1 MDSLSAGS
9 QALQAVRVLASRWK
23 AEASILEG
31 RFRAIA
37 DRSHVVDG
45 ELKGVDTVVQTE
57 MGDYRVRY
65 AGLRKGW
72 TSDCS
77 CGLNDGCVHLLAAL
91 CSALNLDLRP
101 LLDDS
106 LSDPSTDPRKL
117 AGAKADAASSPKGLR
132 LKEVVETKLGRTLAR
147 EEFAF
152 VNRVEALFSRFAG
165 SSSIPSE
172 SLEAFLGSRRSAGQE
187 SHEVWPSRPQGAWE
201 GWLYLA
207 IFLKIR
213 GAPIPGFMSG
223 ITTSLELAGLE
234 KGWVQYVELRCWEDH
249 LDRLLADLDSLRARV
264 SIEVRLVLGLQSASL
279 EWMRMGQSEWESVR
293 EPQLEELSR
302 VFMESRMDGS
312 SASRVLLE
320 DFLGACMGT
329 PEIGYSRAENRE
341 RLGRILMDPLLRN
354 RVVTVEGEGYEWP
367 EEVLRWT
374 LEPSEAEGEGY
385 RLCLARGDGGG
396 VSAPLFVVG
405 GNLNLYVTAGAVYR
419 TAPLLRLDPRQPL
432 RIPPAGLNS
441 PKSVRLLQGLGVE
454 LPAELAERVVV
465 VEPKVRVHCWLESKG
480 NEERLKVRVHSDFG
494 EFGEQIL
501 TESGWQGRLRS
512 DREQDRI
519 ISVEDRSLRALP
531 GLLQALGLKDDAEDE
546 EGWERSVGKRFAE
559 EFAPWIEGIPEGVE
573 LQLEG
578 DLRSFRQE
586 VVKGTFQLEVRES
599 APDWFDLRV
608 ALSVSETELT
618 AEEIQLLLEGRG
630 KYVRLKGKGW
640 RRLEF
645 DMDDEAAGQFAELG
659 LSLSDLDGPPQR
671 FHAVQ
676 LASST
681 ASRLI
686 EKETRERI
694 SRRAREIQTQVQ
706 PEIPEGVQAQLRP
719 YQNAGFHFLAYL
731 SVNRFGGILADDMG
745 LGKTLQTLTWVM
757 WLRSLPDFGQGK
769 TLVVCPKSV
778 VQNWLLEA
786 ERFTP
791 ELRAATWQGG
801 DSAGL
806 RRVLAQ
812 NDLVVVNYAQLRL
825 SAPALTAQRW
835 HAIVLDEAQYI
846 KNPASQTA
854 LSACAL
860 QGPYRLALSGTPIE
874 NRLLDLWSI
883 MQFAMPGLLGSRAHF
898 QRLYDSKT
906 DPLARRK
913 LSGRVRPFILRRN
926 KSEVAKD
933 LPPRIEEDL
942 VVEMEGTQA
951 LLYRAELKNARQ
963 SLLRIRTGK
972 ELDKQRFNV
981 LTSLLRLRQ
990 ICCHPGLVSEEHGHV
1005 DSAKM
1010 EALTDLL
1017 EPLMEEGHKVLVF
1030 SQFVEM
1036 LDRVEREMEA
1046 RGWSTYVLTG
1056 ETEDRGDLVAE
1067 FQRHEGSAVFLISL
1081 RAGGMGLNLT
1091 SASYV
1096 VLFDPWWNPAVE
1108 NQAIDRTHRIG
1119 QTQQVIAYRLVAKD
1133 SIEQKIRHLQRSKSA
1148 MAGDILGEEAFG
1160 RALTLEDFQFLMGE

>member
-1 MDSLSAGS
+1 MLAGS
-9 QALQAVRVLASRWK
+9 QAHQAVRVLAERLQE
-23 AEASILEG
+23 EACGLEG
-31 RFRAIA
+31 RYRAVA

-45 ELKGVDTVVQTE
+45 ELKGVETLIQLED
-57 MGDYRVRY
+57 GDYRVRY

-77 CGLNDGCVHLLAAL
+77 CGTNDGCVHLLAAL
-91 CSALNLDLRP
+91 CSVLEVDLGEVIR
-101 LLDDS
+101 S
-106 LSDPSTDPRKL
+106 VSG
-117 AGAKADAASSPKGLR
+117 AGETGSEGKGLTGGTRQGMREGRR
-132 LKEVVETKLGRTLAR
+132 LKQIVEEKLRRPLAR
-147 EEFAF
+147 EEGAF
-152 VNRVEALFSRFAG
+152 LQRVESVIAKFSGSDSVPAEALE
-165 SSSIPSE
+165 P
-172 SLEAFLGSRRSAGQE
+172 LMGSRRSSGQE
-187 SHEVWPSRPQGAWE
+187 AYEVWPSRPQSAWE
-201 GWLYLA
+201 AWLYLA
-207 IFLKIR
+207 IFLKTR
-213 GAPIPGFMSG
+213 GVSIPAFMSG
-223 ITTSLELAGLE
+223 LTTAPELASLE
-234 KGWVQYVELRCWEDH
+234 KSWVQYVGLRRWEEQV
-249 LDRLLADLDSLRARV
+249 DRLMEDLDSLRARV
-264 SIEVRLVLGLQSASL
+264 ALDLRLVLGPQAASL
-279 EWMRMGQSEWESVR
+279 EWMLAGQPEWESVQ
-293 EPQLEELSR
+293 ESELEEVSR
-302 VFMESRMDGS
+302 VFMESRMEGS

-341 RLGRILMDPLLRN
+341 RLGRMLNDPLLRN
-354 RVVTVEGEGYEWP
+354 QVVTAEGEAYEWP
-367 EEVLRWT
+367 EEMLRWE
-374 LEPSEAEGEGY
+374 LEPSDEEGEFS
-385 RLCLARGDGGG
+385 LHLARPDGIA
-396 VSAPLFVVG
+396 VHPPLFVVG

-432 RIPPAGLNS
+432 RIPRKGLDCS
-441 PKSVRLLQGLGVE
+441 KAVRLLQGLGVE
-454 LPAELAERVVV
+454 LPADLAERVVV
-465 VEPKVRVHCWLESKG
+465 VEPKVKIHCWLQTKG
-480 NEERLKVRVHSDFG
+480 NEERLKVRVISDFG
-494 EFGEQIL
+494 EFGEQVL
-501 TESGWQGRLRS
+501 TTSGWQGDLKNGQHS
-512 DREQDRI
+512 DRI
-519 ISVEDRSLRALP
+519 VSVNDRSLRGLP
-531 GLLQALGLKDDAEDE
+531 ALLQTLGLKDDPDQE
-546 EGWERSVGKRFAE
+546 EGWERSVGKRFPE
-559 EFAPWIEGIPEGVE
+559 EFAPWIQEIPDGVE
-573 LQLEG
+573 VNLQG
-578 DLRSFRQE
+578 DLSSLREGAVRGSL
-586 VVKGTFQLEVRES
+586 QLEVRES
-599 APDWFDLRV
+599 SPDWFDLRV

-645 DMDDEAAGQFAELG
+645 DLDDEAAGQFAELG
-659 LSLSDLDGPPQR
+659 LSLSDLEGPPQR

-676 LASST
+676 LAASA
-681 ASRLI
+681 ASRLM
-686 EKETRERI
+686 ERETRERI
-694 SRRAREIQTQVQ
+694 TRRAQQIETEVRPAV
-706 PEIPEGVQAQLRP
+706 PEGVKAELRP
-719 YQNAGFHFLAYL
+719 YQNAGFQFLAYL
-731 SVNRFGGILADDMG
+731 STNRFGGILADDMG

-757 WLRSLPDFGQGK
+757 WLRTLPDFRNGK

-778 VQNWLLEA
+778 VQNWLLEV

-791 ELRAATWQGG
+791 ELRASTWKGG

-806 RRVLAQ
+806 RRTLAGH
-812 NDLVVVNYAQLRL
+812 DVVVVNYAQLRL
-825 SAPALTAQRW
+825 SAQALTAQRW

-854 LSACAL
+854 VSACAL
-860 QGPYRLALSGTPIE
+860 QGPHRLALSGTPIE

-883 MQFAMPGLLGSRAHF
+883 MQFAMPGLLGSRTHF
-898 QRLYDSKT
+898 QRMYDSRT
-906 DPLARRK
+906 DALARKK

-926 KSEVAKD
+926 KSEVARD

-963 SLLRIRTGK
+963 SLLRIKNSK

-1036 LDRVEREMEA
+1036 LERVEREMDA
-1046 RGWSTYVLTG
+1046 RGWHTFVLTG
-1056 ETEDRGDLVAE
+1056 ETEDRGELVAD
-1067 FQRHEGSAVFLISL
+1067 FQKHEGSAVFLISL

-1160 RALTLEDFQFLMGE
+1160 RTLTLEDFQFLMAD